1 VGTNRVAQPNP
12 TPANGN
18 EMNRDNDDTEDER
31 LPSPAKKQDV
41 NGDTVMEEAERL
53 DPVSRD
59 DDEAKTDEDLDD
71 VDKEL
76 LGLGGDETEEEGS
89 DGGMDVDSAV

>member
-1 VGTNRVAQPNP
+1 
-12 TPANGN
+12 
-18 EMNRDNDDTEDER
+18 MNRDNDDTEDER
-31 LPSPAKKQDV
+31 LPSPAKKQDA

-53 DPVSRD
+53 DPVSKGILGNGSGE